1 MSIDQ
6 QAHDLLKRRIDQTTV
21 QQGQD
26 KIADIHT
33 QFEKLSKLVNK
44 KLPKLI
50 KKHELPI
57 TKLVEDAMRDLKLE
71 VEQLREFCEFPDL
84 TQKIIVGIGGSFSA
98 GKSSLINAI
107 LDKKRLVTEVDPTT
121 SLPTYLMQGDDD
133 QITVV
138 NH

>member
-84 TQKIIVGIGGSFSA
+84 TQKNYCRYWRVFQC
-98 GKSSLINAI
+98 GKI
-107 LDKKRLVTEVDPTT
+107 
-121 SLPTYLMQGDDD
+121 
-133 QITVV
+133 
-138 NH
+138 